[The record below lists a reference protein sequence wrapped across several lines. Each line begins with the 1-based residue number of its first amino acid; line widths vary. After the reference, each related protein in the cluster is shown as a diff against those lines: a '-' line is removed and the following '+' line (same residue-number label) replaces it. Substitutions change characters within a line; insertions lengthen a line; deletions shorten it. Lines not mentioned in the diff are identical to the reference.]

1 MSTLDPGAAVPIP
14 IPVAFTTRPL
24 LATLR
29 REAMEKLVVVA
40 DVPVAVVKINE
51 LSVVELMAQRLL
63 VVVRPET

>member
-1 MSTLDPGAAVPIP
+1 
-14 IPVAFTTRPL
+14 
-24 LATLR
+24 
-29 REAMEKLVVVA
+29 MEKLVVVA